1 MYRGFVHETLNDGR
15 SCSKCQF
22 PNTLSQLGLTLQ
34 VKIAHRL
41 ERLLLLSCHML
52 HQKTHHPGMLHSRLH
67 RPTVSNC
74 LAVNIDRGLRMSN
87 ERNSYHQP
95 SLDWPKRRPF
105 EQPMTLLISLQLF
118 AISGGGELSG
128 AHSSQAW
135 SLTNATGFNLYL
147 DAEAQDGQLQRGSS
161 CIGPDGQQ
169 RPGIK
174 EVGEESTKESLK
186 ACLLRRQNTEVES
199 RKAVL
204 QNSHMKRVY
213 MRLSCF
219 KSPGALHVLPKSRR
233 CKAGVAKLSSVS
245 LLRFS
250 KMAAVIPIETQ
261 LYRKAQQDHPEAL
274 RISSLTMCRG
284 FCPSQCKCGISSVRG
299 RACEMQGARHQSET
313 QPT

>member
-1 MYRGFVHETLNDGR
+1 
-15 SCSKCQF
+15 
-22 PNTLSQLGLTLQ
+22 
-34 VKIAHRL
+34 
-41 ERLLLLSCHML
+41 ML

-67 RPTVSNC
+67 RPTVSKC

-87 ERNSYHQP
+87 ERHSYHQP

-105 EQPMTLLISLQLF
+105 EQPMKLLISLQLF

-204 QNSHMKRVY
+204 ENSHMKIVHAFKLLQVAR
-213 MRLSCF
+213 RLACPSEIEEVQGRSREALECIATQVLEDGCGDPNRNAAIS
-219 KSPGALHVLPKSRR
+219 KSAARSSRGL
-233 CKAGVAKLSSVS
+233 KDKLSDHVS
-245 LLRFS
+245 RFLPVSMQMWHLLSPWPCLRDARS
-250 KMAAVIPIETQ
+250 QAPKRDSADLAQ
-261 LYRKAQQDHPEAL
+261 L
-274 RISSLTMCRG
+274 SLT
-284 FCPSQCKCGISSVRG
+284 
-299 RACEMQGARHQSET
+299 
-313 QPT
+313 